1 MTAAAG
7 PSDADAPVQTP
18 DPRAPA
24 MPPGARGVLSG
35 IRVVDM
41 TEGVAGPYA
50 STLLGDM
57 GADVVKV
64 ERREG
69 DWQRSSGRGD
79 PGRIGNP
86 QFIALNRNKRDI
98 GVDLDTPG
106 GRGIVERLVSKA
118 DVVMSN
124 YRAGVMAKLGFGH
137 ARCEE
142 LRPGIIFC
150 TISGF
155 GQDGDYAKLPAS
167 DTILQAMSGVMSVVG
182 EPDGAPLRV
191 GFPLIDM
198 TAANQAVQGVLLALY
213 GRLSGRGGANID
225 VSLMA
230 AAASLMCGSF
240 TEHMATGRL
249 PPRQGNQN
257 SLLAPAGAFEVA
269 GGRYITIA
277 VLRDAH
283 WRKFCAAL
291 ELDALAADER
301 FATNAARVK
310 HRAELDRIIVPRLKA
325 GTSEDWLQRLR
336 AGDILCGPINTVADV
351 LADPAL
357 VACLPLVDLGLPGV
371 ERAMGSPLR
380 CDGRFFEARRP
391 PPAKAEH
398 TREVLAEAG
407 YTVPEIEA
415 LLDQGCAFTE
425 PG

>member
-1 MTAAAG
+1 M
-7 PSDADAPVQTP
+7 SVAPPPV
-18 DPRAPA
+18 AVGKPA
-24 MPPGARGVLSG
+24 ARGKVLAG

-57 GADVVKV
+57 GADVVKI

-69 DWQRSSGRGD
+69 DWQRSSGHGE
-79 PGRIGNP
+79 PGRIGNA

-106 GRGIVERLVSKA
+106 GRAIVERLVSKA
-118 DVVMSN
+118 DVVVSN

-137 ARCEE
+137 ARCEA
-142 LRPGIIFC
+142 LRPGIIYC

-155 GQDGDYAKLPAS
+155 GQEGEYSRLPAS

-182 EPDGAPLRV
+182 EADGPPLRV

-213 GRLSGRGGANID
+213 GRLTGQGGANID

-240 TEHMATGRL
+240 TENMATGRL

-269 GGRYITIA
+269 GGRFITIA
-277 VLRDAH
+277 VLRDSH
-283 WRKFCAAL
+283 WHKFCAAL
-291 ELDALAADER
+291 AIEALAGDER

-310 HRAELDRIIVPRLKA
+310 NRDALDRIIVPQLRA
-325 GTSEDWLQRLR
+325 GTSEYWLERLR

-357 VACLPLVDLGLPGV
+357 AACLPLIDTGLEQPA
-371 ERAMGSPLR
+371 RAMGSPLR
-380 CDGRFFEARRP
+380 IDGRFFGAGHP

-398 TREVLAEAG
+398 TRDVLAEAG
-407 YTVPEIEA
+407 YDAAEIDA
-415 LLDQGCAFTE
+415 LLAEGCAFEE
-425 PG
+425 PPPR

>member
-1 MTAAAG
+1 M
-7 PSDADAPVQTP
+7 SVAPPPV
-18 DPRAPA
+18 AVGKPA
-24 MPPGARGVLSG
+24 ARGKVLAG

-57 GADVVKV
+57 GADVVKI

-69 DWQRSSGRGD
+69 DWQRSSGHGE
-79 PGRIGNP
+79 PGRIGNA

-118 DVVMSN
+118 DVVVSN

-142 LRPGIIFC
+142 LRPGIIYC

-155 GQDGDYAKLPAS
+155 GQEGEYSRLPAS

-182 EPDGAPLRV
+182 EPDGVPLRV

-213 GRLSGRGGANID
+213 GRLTGQGGANID

-240 TEHMATGRL
+240 TENMATGRL

-269 GGRYITIA
+269 GGRFITIA
-277 VLRDAH
+277 VLRDSH
-283 WRKFCAAL
+283 WQKFCAAL
-291 ELDALAADER
+291 ALEALAGDER

-310 HRAELDRIIVPRLKA
+310 NRDALDRIIVPQLRA
-325 GTSEDWLQRLR
+325 GTSEYWLERLR
-336 AGDILCGPINTVADV
+336 AADILCGPINTVADV

-357 VACLPLVDLGLPGV
+357 AACLPLIDTGLAQPA
-371 ERAMGSPLR
+371 RAMGSPLR
-380 CDGRFFEARRP
+380 IDGRFFGAGHP

-398 TREVLAEAG
+398 TRDVLAEAG
-407 YTVPEIEA
+407 YGAAEIDA
-415 LLDQGCAFTE
+415 LLAEGCAFEET
-425 PG
+425 PPR